1 MKDYVIEGKVI
12 VATLDDG
19 KVVKM
24 STDFI
29 RKMQNSLGIDEEDAV
44 LTWLEDEEYLINDEQ
59 EELVAETKKYKV
71 KADRDVNKPKAKR
84 EVVKKEDPEKTMV
97 ISEIAK
103 LLPNFAQD
111 VVIEND
117 TKLITFR
124 IGDNEYKLDLI
135 KKRKKAQ

>member
-1 MKDYVIEGKVI
+1 MKDYVVEGKVI

-59 EELVAETKKYKV
+59 EELIAETKKYKV

-111 VVIEND
+111 IVIEND

>member
-1 MKDYVIEGKVI
+1 MKDYVVEGKVI

-103 LLPNFAQD
+103 LFPNFAQD
-111 VVIEND
+111 IVIEND